1 MSPKCSAPVRSFF
14 RSTVAL
20 ALLPLAALGCAGK
33 GDVSGKVT
41 YQGKPLVWGTVQFE
55 GSDNL
60 VKQGNI
66 NSDGTYS
73 IRGVATGEAKVAV
86 SSINPKSSDFQVRQ
100 VEGGPA
106 PKPRPEVKGWFPIP
120 DKYDTPFKSGLTY
133 PIKRGENKID
143 IELK

>member
-1 MSPKCSAPVRSFF
+1 MSSQYGAPARSFV
-14 RSTVAL
+14 RPTVAL

-55 GSDNL
+55 GSDHL

-66 NSDGTYS
+66 NSDGTYTV
-73 IRGVATGEAKVAV
+73 RGVATGEAKAAV

-100 VEGGPA
+100 AEGGPP
-106 PKPRPEVKGWFPIP
+106 PKPRPEVKGWFPVP
-120 DKYDTPFKSGLTY
+120 EKYDTPFKSGLTY
-133 PIKRGENKID
+133 TINRGENKID